1 MVGRG
6 RGGGVAVRVRVWMG
20 FWAWGRG
27 GYVITA
33 KDGIGGCGVGSGDP
47 GHDTGYLSF
56 FRRVIGNTMLREP
69 VRRRLRLCPHDG
81 TVDT

>member
-1 MVGRG
+1 V
-6 RGGGVAVRVRVWMG
+6 VAWRFVFVFGWGLCMG
-20 FWAWGRG
+20 EG

-56 FRRVIGNTMLREP
+56 FRRVIGNIMLREP